1 VQLLITG
8 GAKDGTDCAITHPQS
23 YAHRGD
29 RNRLD
34 VTIEIDYERRIM

>member
-1 VQLLITG
+1 MNTG
-8 GAKDGTDCAITHPQS
+8 RAIGGTICAITHPQS

-34 VTIEIDYERRIM
+34 VTIEIDYEMRIR